1 MPLFDA
7 VRLFNRIKSM
17 KFIFILLFLTIS
29 CKSPSV
35 YNINPLEAYLDPQ
48 IKADPNLRE
57 DYIQLMASYRHD
69 QGLNSYIYSKEL
81 ELKAQEHSEKMA
93 SGSVAFG
100 HTGSSL
106 RCSELILEMVSGNLC
121 GEIIAKGQE
130 SAEAVFAAWMS
141 SITHAGKILNTRYT
155 HTGLGI
161 AKSEAGVIY
170 WTQIFLEVE

>member
-1 MPLFDA
+1 
-7 VRLFNRIKSM
+7 M
-17 KFIFILLFLTIS
+17 KIIFVLLFLVVG
-29 CKSPSV
+29 CKTPSV
-35 YNINPLEAYLDPQ
+35 DNINPLEAYLDPQ
-48 IKADPNLRE
+48 IKADSNLRE
-57 DYIQLMASYRHD
+57 DYIQLMTNYRHD
-69 QGLNSYIYSKEL
+69 LGLNSYIYSEEL

-106 RCSELILEMVSGNLC
+106 RCSELILELGSGNLC

-130 SAEAVFAAWMS
+130 SAEAVFASWMS
-141 SITHAGKILNTRYT
+141 STTHAGKIMNPRYT

-161 AKSEAGVIY
+161 AKSAGGVIF

>member
-1 MPLFDA
+1 
-7 VRLFNRIKSM
+7 M
-17 KFIFILLFLTIS
+17 KIIFALLFLIVG
-29 CKSPSV
+29 CKAPSV
-35 YNINPLEAYLDPQ
+35 DNINPLEAYLDPQ
-48 IKADPNLRE
+48 IKADPDLRE
-57 DYIQLMASYRHD
+57 DYVQLMTNYRHD
-69 QGLNSYIYSKEL
+69 LGLPSYIYSKEL

-106 RCSELILEMVSGNLC
+106 RCSELITELGSGNLC

-130 SAEAVFAAWMS
+130 SAEAVLASWMS
-141 SITHAGKILNTRYT
+141 LTTHADKIMNPRYT

-161 AKSEAGVIY
+161 AKSATGVIF